1 MLRLKPWTASEA
13 LLGLVWSMRCKSI
26 RQSMSRW
33 NFRLLS
39 SSFLKSELICNF
51 IKVYL
56 THSSIANK
64 SSIHLIVDAG
74 HLSIGSDLVPKK
86 EVQQIYAK
94 RNQQYTEED
103 YKRLEALMYDR
114 FSVKL
119 NDAQF
124 VLGNDLDSCLAALK
138 ADNEHGLHLLEK
150 TNMEFSIHNS
160 IVPTA
165 IQLSKIK
172 VSGTLP
178 DLALNFSNIKYKSLM
193 RIVDTAIPK
202 LGDPPAEEPS
212 KRPKLADVSK
222 SQLPFSS
229 NVFTGEKKQEY
240 IVDDG
245 HDDASTASHS
255 TAHSQY
261 YDAADDIKVMN

>member
-1 MLRLKPWTASEA
+1 
-13 LLGLVWSMRCKSI
+13 
-26 RQSMSRW
+26 
-33 NFRLLS
+33 
-39 SSFLKSELICNF
+39 
-51 IKVYL
+51 
-56 THSSIANK
+56 
-64 SSIHLIVDAG
+64 
-74 HLSIGSDLVPKK
+74 
-86 EVQQIYAK
+86 
-94 RNQQYTEED
+94 
-103 YKRLEALMYDR
+103 MYDR

-178 DLALNFSNIKYKSLM
+178 DLAVNFSNIKYKSLM
-193 RIVDTAIPK
+193 RIVDAAVPK
-202 LGDPPAEEPS
+202 LGDPPAEQPNT
-212 KRPKLADVSK
+212 KRPKLADTPK

-229 NVFTGEKKQEY
+229 NVFTGEKKLEY
-240 IVDDG
+240 IVEDH
-245 HDDASTASHS
+245 HDDISVASSS
-255 TAHSQY
+255 TAHEEY
-261 YDAADDIKVMN
+261 YDATADVKVNQL

>member
-1 MLRLKPWTASEA
+1 MNSVT
-13 LLGLVWSMRCKSI
+13 
-26 RQSMSRW
+26 
-33 NFRLLS
+33 
-39 SSFLKSELICNF
+39 
-51 IKVYL
+51 
-56 THSSIANK
+56 TK

-86 EVQQIYAK
+86 EVQEIYAK
-94 RNQQYTEED
+94 RKQQYTEED
-103 YKRLEALMYDR
+103 YERLEALMYDR
-114 FSVKL
+114 FFVKL

-178 DLALNFSNIKYKSLM
+178 DLAVNFSNIKYKSLM
-193 RIVDTAIPK
+193 RIVDAAIPK
-202 LGDPPAEEPS
+202 LGDPPAGEHNA
-212 KRPKLADVSK
+212 KRPKPIDAPK

-229 NVFTGEKKQEY
+229 NVFTGEKKLEY
-240 IVDDG
+240 IVEED
-245 HDDASTASHS
+245 HDDVSMASSS
-255 TAHSQY
+255 TAHDKY
-261 YDAADDIKVMN
+261 YDAADDVKVNQL